1 MSEDTIYFLK
11 ETPRVFS
18 GSSIWKDES
27 KLCPF
32 TVNTLSHMEFA
43 SES

>member
-11 ETPRVFS
+11 VTPRVFC

-27 KLCPF
+27 ESCRF
-32 TVNTLSHMEFA
+32 TVDTLSHMELA